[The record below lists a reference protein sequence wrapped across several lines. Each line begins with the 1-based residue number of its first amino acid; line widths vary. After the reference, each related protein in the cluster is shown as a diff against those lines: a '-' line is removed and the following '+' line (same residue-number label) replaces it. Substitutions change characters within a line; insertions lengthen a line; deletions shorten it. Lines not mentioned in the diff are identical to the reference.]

1 MDKQCPVKAKR
12 VKTLYEIL
20 KMKEDH
26 DYFMIHAIDKYLS
39 ANKGKVNNFNC
50 SFLVL
55 LLILNEFKNSFL
67 SLSWDH
73 LSSFN
78 HAPVLWKFWLQPI
91 TRKQTGQNLML
102 WSHWLKEVQKV
113 KISIVPVYKEKL
125 WMVSAY
131 QIVQLSKFEKK
142 RIWIS
147 IALFFVVFVFLNVD
161 FE

>member
-1 MDKQCPVKAKR
+1 MLSGHVKTSKTELETNDCYFGTGKMIEPKNEDLVEILVLSWIKDVDEQCPVKAKR

-67 SLSWDH
+67 SLS
-73 LSSFN
+73 
-78 HAPVLWKFWLQPI
+78 
-91 TRKQTGQNLML
+91 
-102 WSHWLKEVQKV
+102 
-113 KISIVPVYKEKL
+113 
-125 WMVSAY
+125 
-131 QIVQLSKFEKK
+131 
-142 RIWIS
+142 
-147 IALFFVVFVFLNVD
+147 
-161 FE
+161 

>member
-1 MDKQCPVKAKR
+1 MICLLSGHIKTAMTELETNDCYFGTGKMIEPKNEDLVEVLVLSWVKDVDKQCPVKAKR

-67 SLSWDH
+67 SLS
-73 LSSFN
+73 
-78 HAPVLWKFWLQPI
+78 
-91 TRKQTGQNLML
+91 
-102 WSHWLKEVQKV
+102 
-113 KISIVPVYKEKL
+113 
-125 WMVSAY
+125 
-131 QIVQLSKFEKK
+131 
-142 RIWIS
+142 
-147 IALFFVVFVFLNVD
+147 
-161 FE
+161 